1 MASGSTLFFQMIR
14 IIAFH
19 GCGTFLYYL
28 NFLAAL
34 KGM

>member
-1 MASGSTLFFQMIR
+1 MASGSTLFFQMIH

-19 GCGTFLYYL
+19 GCGTFLYCF

-34 KGM
+34 QDM